1 MIPLHH
7 DGLSRPLEN
16 PRLRVL
22 SLGAGVQSTTL
33 ALMAAR
39 GDLGPMPDCAIFA
52 DTCSEPSSVYR
63 HLEWLTGVLPF
74 PVHVVSA
81 GSLRDQI
88 VFGPKKDGRPPMF
101 IVGDDGR
108 VGLTNRQCTQDFKII
123 PIGRKVRELIGLK
136 PGARGPKVPVVEQW
150 IGIST
155 DEIIRL
161 KRSRFSYIHMR
172 HPLIEA
178 RMSREGCLKWLADRQ
193 YPLPPKSACTFCPF
207 HSDAMWR
214 AMKADDPESFA
225 AAVLVDNALRSGGIV
240 RKGIPF
246 LHRSCQPLSAID
258 FSNAQ
263 DRGQSDIFGFEN
275 ECEGMCGV

>member
-1 MIPLHH
+1 LNGPFMHH
-7 DGLSRPLEN
+7 DGLSRPLES

-39 GDLGPMPDCAIFA
+39 GEIEAPDCAIFA
-52 DTCSEPSSVYR
+52 DTCSEPASVYR

-88 VFGPKKDGRPPMF
+88 VTGAKKNVRPPMF
-101 IVGDDGR
+101 IIGDDGK

-123 PIGRKVRELIGLK
+123 PIGRKVRELLGLK
-136 PGARGPKVPVVEQW
+136 PGTRGPKSPVVEQW

-155 DEIIRL
+155 DEIVRL

-178 RMSREGCLKWLADRQ
+178 RMSRADCLIWLEERQ
-193 YPLPPKSACTFCPF
+193 YPTPPKSACTFCPF

-214 AMKADDPESFA
+214 EMKAHDPESFA
-225 AAVLVDNALRSGGIV
+225 DAVQVDNALRSGEIV
-240 RKGIPF
+240 KKGVPY
-246 LHRSCQPLSAID
+246 LHRSCIPLSD
-258 FSNAQ
+258 VEFSLT
-263 DRGQSDIFGFEN
+263 DPRQSIFGFNN